1 MIAWAQSPTPVNT
14 PIPAPTASPTVDAQ
28 HILDQAQ
35 EALQQATF
43 SAAAADKAMNT
54 VNMLLSFI
62 QLFGL
67 VVTLVTAL
75 AAIFGVTSIT
85 QFRQKM
91 DSELTERANQVAAAQ
106 EELRLEKERT
116 FEAMTEARS
125 RAEAQLAE
133 LAGQVQQIREAT
145 ARATRALALMQLGE

>member
-1 MIAWAQSPTPVNT
+1 MAICLMGVVFCGSVLAQAQSPTPVST
-14 PIPAPTASPTVDAQ
+14 PMPAASPTIDAQ

-35 EALQQATF
+35 ETMQQANF
-43 SAAAADKAMNT
+43 SAAAADKAINT

-75 AAIFGVTSIT
+75 AAIFAVTSIT

-91 DSELTERANQVAAAQ
+91 DSELTERAIQVAASQ
-106 EELRLEKERT
+106 EDIRLEKVHTFSEISLLRCRT
-116 FEAMTEARS
+116 QA
-125 RAEAQLAE
+125 
-133 LAGQVQQIREAT
+133 
-145 ARATRALALMQLGE
+145 